1 MDEEQG
7 LSSPIAGGLRG
18 IRRSVSSSIFTG
30 RAVPPPAQPD
40 PQTTSLLTQNSL
52 TLTTVSQQLQNISVS
67 LSSLNFSL
75 GGIKENLA
83 LSDSLERQREAA
95 QRNRERILAEQ
106 GLREGKESDIEK
118 RIQFALLTPVRRIA
132 QKTQGI
138 LSRLTNFFLILAGGW
153 LTNTLIDFISASAD
167 GNVDLMNKLK
177 GKLTTG
183 LIVIGATLT
192 ALTIGLKKVFGL
204 TALLASRAF
213 RFGFNN
219 VLRRP
224 FTAII
229 SLLGKQVGKV
239 LGKVGIK
246 GGAAL
251 GLGGAIASL
260 PLIGGVY
267 SFFENQFKKLAEA
280 FGKKPAAAGAAGATA
295 GAAKTGL
302 LQKALGPFRKI
313 FGGVRSTFAI
323 STLFDIFVGGVNP
336 AEAIKNNLGG
346 IIVAAIAAPLVIF
359 AAGKIAA
366 FLGLGA
372 IAAGIIKLILSA
384 IPFGI
389 GKNLFSK
396 IKIPGFGDK
405 KEEKTETEVSAVET
419 ESTTLAFG
427 MNTESSTVDNSMVA
441 SNVNQ
446 SDSITP
452 VNTKRE
458 LNVAENISNVDEGQ
472 PSVVNIPIVGGDG
485 GSGGSIAPSG
495 QVEEPSSTIPFIAFD
510 NNNIHTS
517 FAVSTFGAFA

>member
-1 MDEEQG
+1 M
-7 LSSPIAGGLRG
+7 
-18 IRRSVSSSIFTG
+18 
-30 RAVPPPAQPD
+30 
-40 PQTTSLLTQNSL
+40 
-52 TLTTVSQQLQNISVS
+52 
-67 LSSLNFSL
+67 
-75 GGIKENLA
+75 
-83 LSDSLERQREAA
+83 
-95 QRNRERILAEQ
+95 
-106 GLREGKESDIEK
+106 
-118 RIQFALLTPVRRIA
+118 
-132 QKTQGI
+132 
-138 LSRLTNFFLILAGGW
+138 
-153 LTNTLIDFISASAD
+153 
-167 GNVDLMNKLK
+167 
-177 GKLTTG
+177 
-183 LIVIGATLT
+183 
-192 ALTIGLKKVFGL
+192 
-204 TALLASRAF
+204 
-213 RFGFNN
+213 
-219 VLRRP
+219 
-224 FTAII
+224 
-229 SLLGKQVGKV
+229 
-239 LGKVGIK
+239 
-246 GGAAL
+246 
-251 GLGGAIASL
+251 
-260 PLIGGVY
+260 
-267 SFFENQFKKLAEA
+267 
-280 FGKKPAAAGAAGATA
+280 
-295 GAAKTGL
+295 
-302 LQKALGPFRKI
+302 GPFRKI
-313 FGGVRSTFAI
+313 FGGVKSTFAI
-323 STLFDIFVGGVNP
+323 STLFDIFVDGVNP